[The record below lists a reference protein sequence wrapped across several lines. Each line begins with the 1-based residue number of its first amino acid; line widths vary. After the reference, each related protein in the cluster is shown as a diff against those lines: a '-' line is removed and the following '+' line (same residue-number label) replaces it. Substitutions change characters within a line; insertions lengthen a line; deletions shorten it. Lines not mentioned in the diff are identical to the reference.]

1 MYYKSN
7 IKDKGQ
13 DMKKIS
19 KPIIISVA
27 GTLVFALSITLTA
40 IIFKGEDTTKYKDE
54 IATLQT
60 KIDDAQAE
68 SDSKDERLTTCINVM
83 DNSILA
89 NAYFLVGFT
98 DTANI
103 SKYYSLATEA
113 MNKYDSTDTD
123 ACRDGN

>member
-83 DNSILA
+83 NNSILA

>member
-1 MYYKSN
+1 
-7 IKDKGQ
+7 
-13 DMKKIS
+13 MKKIS

-60 KIDDAQAE
+60 KIDDVQAE